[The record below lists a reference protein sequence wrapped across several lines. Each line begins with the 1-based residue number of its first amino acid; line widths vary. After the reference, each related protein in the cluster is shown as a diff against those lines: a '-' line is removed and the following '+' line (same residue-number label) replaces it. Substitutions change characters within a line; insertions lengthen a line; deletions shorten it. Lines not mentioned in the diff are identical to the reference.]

1 MGIKQRLRSR
11 QQPANSSTMKLLIV
25 LGLFPLFS
33 AQQGFPQGFMM
44 GFPQGQAR
52 SQGNPQKEYNSNY
65 NMWGFGMNNGLGM
78 MTYNSNGNNNNNN
91 NQDNGVFSLDKL
103 NAGLIQQ
110 LRFMTDSLVNM
121 LQQVAK
127 DPRTNEVFKVMDK
140 ICVSNM
146 DETIQMLKLG
156 SDTAELSLLD
166 VTDLLDDAV
175 EGKVKSPE
183 AARQEIEEKFN
194 VLKQQ
199 AGATSSSSSRRK
211 NYKKNYNFGK

>member
-52 SQGNPQKEYNSNY
+52 SQGNPQKEYNSNNNN
-65 NMWGFGMNNGLGM
+65 NMWGFGMNNMNNGLGM
-78 MTYNSNGNNNNNN
+78 ITYNSNGNNNNNN
-91 NQDNGVFSLDKL
+91 NLDNGVFSLDKL

-146 DETIQMLKLG
+146 DETIEILKVG
-156 SDTAELSLLD
+156 SNAAEKALLD
-166 VTDLLDDAV
+166 ADKLLDSAV
-175 EGKVKSPE
+175 DGKLNLNGLSGGSQ
-183 AARQEIEEKFN
+183 R
-194 VLKQQ
+194 
-199 AGATSSSSSRRK
+199 
-211 NYKKNYNFGK
+211 NYN

>member
-1 MGIKQRLRSR
+1 MGSIKQRLRSR
-11 QQPANSSTMKLLIV
+11 QQPSNSSTMKLLIV

-52 SQGNPQKEYNSNY
+52 SQYNSNY
-65 NMWGFGMNNGLGM
+65 NNYKNNNNNNMWGFGMNNMNNGLGM
-78 MTYNSNGNNNNNN
+78 MTYNSNGNND
-91 NQDNGVFSLDKL
+91 NQGNGVFSLDKL

-146 DETIQMLKLG
+146 DETIEILKVG
-156 SDTAELSLLD
+156 SNAAEKALLD
-166 VTDLLDDAV
+166 ADQLLDSAV
-175 EGKVKSPE
+175 AGKLPNNG
-183 AARQEIEEKFN
+183 Q
-194 VLKQQ
+194 
-199 AGATSSSSSRRK
+199 K
-211 NYKKNYNFGK
+211 NNY

>member
-1 MGIKQRLRSR
+1 
-11 QQPANSSTMKLLIV
+11 MKLLIV

-33 AQQGFPQGFMM
+33 AQQFGYGSLPR
-44 GFPQGQAR
+44 PQGQ
-52 SQGNPQKEYNSNY
+52 GLL
-65 NMWGFGMNNGLGM
+65 NN
-78 MTYNSNGNNNNNN
+78 NNWPAFNFNNNNNKN
-91 NQDNGVFSLDKL
+91 NFGGFSSSSSNYNNNKNENGFSGAILGGINGKL
-103 NAGLIQQ
+103 IEQ
-110 LRFMTDSLVNM
+110 LRFMTDSLSAM
-121 LQQVAK
+121 LKQAAQ
-127 DPRTNEVFKVMDK
+127 DPRTNEVFRVMDK

-156 SDTAELSLLD
+156 SNAAELSLLD

-183 AARQEIEEKFN
+183 AARQEIEDKFN

>member
-1 MGIKQRLRSR
+1 MG
-11 QQPANSSTMKLLIV
+11 
-25 LGLFPLFS
+25 
-33 AQQGFPQGFMM
+33 GFMM
-44 GFPQGQAR
+44 GFPRGQAR

-65 NMWGFGMNNGLGM
+65 NNYNNNNNNMWGFGMNNGLGM
-78 MTYNSNGNNNNNN
+78 MTYNSNGNNNNN

-146 DETIQMLKLG
+146 
-156 SDTAELSLLD
+156 
-166 VTDLLDDAV
+166 
-175 EGKVKSPE
+175 
-183 AARQEIEEKFN
+183 
-194 VLKQQ
+194 
-199 AGATSSSSSRRK
+199 
-211 NYKKNYNFGK
+211 

>member
-1 MGIKQRLRSR
+1 
-11 QQPANSSTMKLLIV
+11 MKLLIV

-33 AQQGFPQGFMM
+33 AQQFGYGSLPR
-44 GFPQGQAR
+44 PQGQGLLNNNNWPAFNFNNNKNKNNFGGF
-52 SQGNPQKEYNSNY
+52 SSSSSNY
-65 NMWGFGMNNGLGM
+65 NK
-78 MTYNSNGNNNNNN
+78 NNNNNN
-91 NQDNGVFSLDKL
+91 NNDGFSGDILGGINGKL
-103 NAGLIQQ
+103 IEQ
-110 LRFMTDSLVNM
+110 LRFMTDSLSAM
-121 LQQVAK
+121 LKQAAQ
-127 DPRTNEVFKVMDK
+127 DPRTNEAFKVMDK

-156 SDTAELSLLD
+156 SNAAELSLLD

-199 AGATSSSSSRRK
+199 AGATSSSSSRRN
-211 NYKKNYNFGK
+211 NYKKNYNYGK

>member
-1 MGIKQRLRSR
+1 
-11 QQPANSSTMKLLIV
+11 MKLLIV

-52 SQGNPQKEYNSNY
+52 SQGNPQKEYNSNS
-65 NMWGFGMNNGLGM
+65 NNIWGFDFNNMNNMNNGLGM
-78 MTYNSNGNNNNNN
+78 ITYNSNGNNNN
-91 NQDNGVFSLDKL
+91 QGNGVFSLDKL

-146 DETIQMLKLG
+146 DETIEILKVG
-156 SDTAELSLLD
+156 SNAAEKALLD
-166 VTDLLDDAV
+166 ADQLLDSAV
-175 EGKVKSPE
+175 AGKLPNNG
-183 AARQEIEEKFN
+183 Q
-194 VLKQQ
+194 
-199 AGATSSSSSRRK
+199 K
-211 NYKKNYNFGK
+211 NKY

>member
-1 MGIKQRLRSR
+1 
-11 QQPANSSTMKLLIV
+11 MKLLIV

-33 AQQGFPQGFMM
+33 AQQFGYGSLPRPQ
-44 GFPQGQAR
+44 
-52 SQGNPQKEYNSNY
+52 SQGLLNNNNWPAFNFNNNKNNFGGFSSSNY
-65 NMWGFGMNNGLGM
+65 NK
-78 MTYNSNGNNNNNN
+78 NNNNK
-91 NQDNGVFSLDKL
+91 NQNGFSGAILGGINGKL
-103 NAGLIQQ
+103 IEQ
-110 LRFMTDSLVNM
+110 LRFMTDSLSAM
-121 LQQVAK
+121 LKQAAQ

-156 SDTAELSLLD
+156 SNAAELSLLD

-211 NYKKNYNFGK
+211 NYNYGRQY

>member
-1 MGIKQRLRSR
+1 
-11 QQPANSSTMKLLIV
+11 MKLLIV

-33 AQQGFPQGFMM
+33 AQQFGFGSFSSSLP
-44 GFPQGQAR
+44 R
-52 SQGNPQKEYNSNY
+52 SQGQGVIQNNKVNNWPAFNFNTNKNDNLG
-65 NMWGFGMNNGLGM
+65 GFR
-78 MTYNSNGNNNNNN
+78 SSAGNN
-91 NQDNGVFSLDKL
+91 QPFAGAILGGLNGKL
-103 NAGLIQQ
+103 IEQ
-110 LRFMTDSLVNM
+110 LRFMTDSLSAM
-121 LQQVAK
+121 LKQAAQ

-156 SDTAELSLLD
+156 SNAAELSLLD

-183 AARQEIEEKFN
+183 AARKEIEEKFN

-211 NYKKNYNFGK
+211 NYKKNYSFGK

>member
-1 MGIKQRLRSR
+1 
-11 QQPANSSTMKLLIV
+11 MKLLIV

-52 SQGNPQKEYNSNY
+52 SQGNPQKEYNNNNNNN
-65 NMWGFGMNNGLGM
+65 NMWGFNMNNMNNGLGM
-78 MTYNSNGNNNNNN
+78 MTYNSNGNINNNN

-146 DETIQMLKLG
+146 DETIEILKVG
-156 SDTAELSLLD
+156 SNAAEKALLD
-166 VTDLLDDAV
+166 ADQLLDSAV
-175 EGKVKSPE
+175 AGKLPNNG
-183 AARQEIEEKFN
+183 Q
-194 VLKQQ
+194 
-199 AGATSSSSSRRK
+199 K
-211 NYKKNYNFGK
+211 NNY

>member
-52 SQGNPQKEYNSNY
+52 SQYNSNY
-65 NMWGFGMNNGLGM
+65 NNYKNNNNNNNMWGFGMNNMNNGLGM
-78 MTYNSNGNNNNNN
+78 MTYNSNGNND
-91 NQDNGVFSLDKL
+91 NQGNGVFSLDKL

-146 DETIQMLKLG
+146 DETIEILKVG
-156 SDTAELSLLD
+156 SNAAEKALLD
-166 VTDLLDDAV
+166 ADQLLDSAV
-175 EGKVKSPE
+175 AGKLSNNG
-183 AARQEIEEKFN
+183 Q
-194 VLKQQ
+194 
-199 AGATSSSSSRRK
+199 K
-211 NYKKNYNFGK
+211 NNY

>member
-1 MGIKQRLRSR
+1 
-11 QQPANSSTMKLLIV
+11 
-25 LGLFPLFS
+25 
-33 AQQGFPQGFMM
+33 M

-65 NMWGFGMNNGLGM
+65 NNNYNNYKNNNNNNMWGFGMNNMNNGLGM
-78 MTYNSNGNNNNNN
+78 ITYNSNGNNNNN

-146 DETIQMLKLG
+146 DETIEILKVG
-156 SDTAELSLLD
+156 SNAAEKALLD
-166 VTDLLDDAV
+166 ADQLLDSAV
-175 EGKVKSPE
+175 AGKLSNNG
-183 AARQEIEEKFN
+183 Q
-194 VLKQQ
+194 
-199 AGATSSSSSRRK
+199 K
-211 NYKKNYNFGK
+211 NNY

>member
-1 MGIKQRLRSR
+1 
-11 QQPANSSTMKLLIV
+11 MKLLIV

-33 AQQGFPQGFMM
+33 AQQFGFGSLPRPQ
-44 GFPQGQAR
+44 
-52 SQGNPQKEYNSNY
+52 SQGLLNNNNWPAFNFNNNKNNFGGFSSSNY
-65 NMWGFGMNNGLGM
+65 NNNKNENGFSGAILGGING
-78 MTYNSNGNNNNNN
+78 
-91 NQDNGVFSLDKL
+91 KL
-103 NAGLIQQ
+103 IEQ
-110 LRFMTDSLVNM
+110 LRFMTDSLSAM
-121 LQQVAK
+121 LKQAAK

-156 SDTAELSLLD
+156 SDAAELSLLD
-166 VTDLLDDAV
+166 VTDVLDDAV

>member
-1 MGIKQRLRSR
+1 
-11 QQPANSSTMKLLIV
+11 MKLLIV

-33 AQQGFPQGFMM
+33 AQQFGFGSFSSSLPR
-44 GFPQGQAR
+44 PQGQ
-52 SQGNPQKEYNSNY
+52 QGLNNNNWPAFNFNNKNNKNNFGGFSSSSSNY
-65 NMWGFGMNNGLGM
+65 NNNKNENGFSGAILGGING
-78 MTYNSNGNNNNNN
+78 
-91 NQDNGVFSLDKL
+91 KL
-103 NAGLIQQ
+103 IEQ
-110 LRFMTDSLVNM
+110 LRFMTDSLSAM
-121 LQQVAK
+121 LKQAAQ

-156 SDTAELSLLD
+156 SNAAELSLLD

>member
-1 MGIKQRLRSR
+1 
-11 QQPANSSTMKLLIV
+11 MKLLIV

-52 SQGNPQKEYNSNY
+52 SQGNPQKEYNSNNNN
-65 NMWGFGMNNGLGM
+65 NMWGLNMNNMNNGLGM

-146 DETIQMLKLG
+146 DETIEILKVG
-156 SDTAELSLLD
+156 SNAAEKALLD
-166 VTDLLDDAV
+166 ADQLLDSAV
-175 EGKVKSPE
+175 AGKLPNNG
-183 AARQEIEEKFN
+183 Q
-194 VLKQQ
+194 
-199 AGATSSSSSRRK
+199 K
-211 NYKKNYNFGK
+211 NNY

>member
-52 SQGNPQKEYNSNY
+52 SQGNPQKEYNSNNNN
-65 NMWGFGMNNGLGM
+65 NMWGFGMNNMNNELGM
-78 MTYNSNGNNNNNN
+78 ITYNSNENNL
-91 NQDNGVFSLDKL
+91 DNGVFSLDKL
-103 NAGLIQQ
+103 DAGLIQQ

-146 DETIQMLKLG
+146 DETIEILKVG
-156 SDTAELSLLD
+156 SNAAEKALIDADQLLD
-166 VTDLLDDAV
+166 SAV
-175 EGKVKSPE
+175 AGKLPNNS
-183 AARQEIEEKFN
+183 Q
-194 VLKQQ
+194 
-199 AGATSSSSSRRK
+199 K
-211 NYKKNYNFGK
+211 NNY

>member
-1 MGIKQRLRSR
+1 
-11 QQPANSSTMKLLIV
+11 MKLLIV

-33 AQQGFPQGFMM
+33 AQQFGYGSLPR
-44 GFPQGQAR
+44 PQGQGLLNNNNWPAFNFNNNKNNFGGF
-52 SQGNPQKEYNSNY
+52 SSSSSNY
-65 NMWGFGMNNGLGM
+65 NNKNENGFSGAILGGING
-78 MTYNSNGNNNNNN
+78 
-91 NQDNGVFSLDKL
+91 KL
-103 NAGLIQQ
+103 IEQ
-110 LRFMTDSLVNM
+110 LRFMTDSLSAM
-121 LQQVAK
+121 LKQAAQ

-156 SDTAELSLLD
+156 SNAAELSLLD

>member
-33 AQQGFPQGFMM
+33 AQRGFPQGFMM

-52 SQGNPQKEYNSNY
+52 SQGNPQKEYNSNN
-65 NMWGFGMNNGLGM
+65 NMWGFGMNNM
-78 MTYNSNGNNNNNN
+78 N
-91 NQDNGVFSLDKL
+91 NGVFSLDKL

-146 DETIQMLKLG
+146 DETIEILKVG
-156 SDTAELSLLD
+156 SNAAEKALLD
-166 VTDLLDDAV
+166 ADQLLDSAV
-175 EGKVKSPE
+175 AGKLPNNG
-183 AARQEIEEKFN
+183 Q
-194 VLKQQ
+194 
-199 AGATSSSSSRRK
+199 K
-211 NYKKNYNFGK
+211 NNY

>member
-1 MGIKQRLRSR
+1 MGSIKQRLRSK

-52 SQGNPQKEYNSNY
+52 SKGNPQKEYN
-65 NMWGFGMNNGLGM
+65 
-78 MTYNSNGNNNNNN
+78 NNNKG
-91 NQDNGVFSLDKL
+91 NGVFSLDKL

-146 DETIQMLKLG
+146 DETIEILKVG
-156 SDTAELSLLD
+156 SNAAEKALLD
-166 VTDLLDDAV
+166 ADQLLDSAV
-175 EGKVKSPE
+175 AGKLP
-183 AARQEIEEKFN
+183 N
-194 VLKQQ
+194 
-199 AGATSSSSSRRK
+199 
-211 NYKKNYNFGK
+211 N

>member
-1 MGIKQRLRSR
+1 
-11 QQPANSSTMKLLIV
+11 MKLLIV

-52 SQGNPQKEYNSNY
+52 SQGNPQKEYNNNNN
-65 NMWGFGMNNGLGM
+65 NMWGFNMNNMNNGLGM
-78 MTYNSNGNNNNNN
+78 ITYNSNGNNNNN

-146 DETIQMLKLG
+146 DETIEILKVG
-156 SDTAELSLLD
+156 SNAAEKALLD
-166 VTDLLDDAV
+166 ADQLLDSAV
-175 EGKVKSPE
+175 AGKLPNNG
-183 AARQEIEEKFN
+183 Q
-194 VLKQQ
+194 
-199 AGATSSSSSRRK
+199 K
-211 NYKKNYNFGK
+211 NKY

>member
-1 MGIKQRLRSR
+1 
-11 QQPANSSTMKLLIV
+11 
-25 LGLFPLFS
+25 
-33 AQQGFPQGFMM
+33 MM

-52 SQGNPQKEYNSNY
+52 SQGNPQKEYNSNNNN
-65 NMWGFGMNNGLGM
+65 NMWGLDMNNMNNGLGM
-78 MTYNSNGNNNNNN
+78 MTYNSNGNND

-146 DETIQMLKLG
+146 DETIEILKVG
-156 SDTAELSLLD
+156 SNAAEKALLD
-166 VTDLLDDAV
+166 ADQLLDSAV
-175 EGKVKSPE
+175 
-183 AARQEIEEKFN
+183 
-194 VLKQQ
+194 
-199 AGATSSSSSRRK
+199 
-211 NYKKNYNFGK
+211 

>member
-1 MGIKQRLRSR
+1 MGSIKQRLRSR
-11 QQPANSSTMKLLIV
+11 QQPSNSSTMKLLIV

-44 GFPQGQAR
+44 GFPQG
-52 SQGNPQKEYNSNY
+52 NPQKEYNSNY
-65 NMWGFGMNNGLGM
+65 NNNMWGFGMNNMNNGLGM
-78 MTYNSNGNNNNNN
+78 ITYNSNGNNNNNN
-91 NQDNGVFSLDKL
+91 NQGTGVFSLDKL

-146 DETIQMLKLG
+146 DETIEILKVG
-156 SDTAELSLLD
+156 SNAAEKALLD
-166 VTDLLDDAV
+166 ADQLLDSAV
-175 EGKVKSPE
+175 GGKLP
-183 AARQEIEEKFN
+183 N
-194 VLKQQ
+194 N
-199 AGATSSSSSRRK
+199 GRK
-211 NYKKNYNFGK
+211 NKY

>member
-1 MGIKQRLRSR
+1 
-11 QQPANSSTMKLLIV
+11 
-25 LGLFPLFS
+25 
-33 AQQGFPQGFMM
+33 MM

-52 SQGNPQKEYNSNY
+52 SQGNPQKEYNSNNNN
-65 NMWGFGMNNGLGM
+65 NMWGFGMNNMNNMNNGLGM
-78 MTYNSNGNNNNNN
+78 ITYNSNGNNN

-146 DETIQMLKLG
+146 DETIEILKVG
-156 SDTAELSLLD
+156 SNAAEKALLD
-166 VTDLLDDAV
+166 ADKVLDDAV
-175 EGKVKSPE
+175 KGLSGGSQ
-183 AARQEIEEKFN
+183 R
-194 VLKQQ
+194 
-199 AGATSSSSSRRK
+199 S
-211 NYKKNYNFGK
+211 YNRPQY

>member
-52 SQGNPQKEYNSNY
+52 SQGNPQKEYNSN
-65 NMWGFGMNNGLGM
+65 MWGFGMNNMNNGLGM
-78 MTYNSNGNNNNNN
+78 ITYNSNGNNNNNN
-91 NQDNGVFSLDKL
+91 NLDNGVFSLDKL

-121 LQQVAK
+121 LQQV
-127 DPRTNEVFKVMDK
+127 
-140 ICVSNM
+140 
-146 DETIQMLKLG
+146 
-156 SDTAELSLLD
+156 
-166 VTDLLDDAV
+166 
-175 EGKVKSPE
+175 
-183 AARQEIEEKFN
+183 
-194 VLKQQ
+194 
-199 AGATSSSSSRRK
+199 
-211 NYKKNYNFGK
+211 